1 MSNVRMSFKQVNT
14 INLMTSEWCF
24 LISKIMR
31 TTLQCHLSLY
41 YVMYLGTLSFTVQR
55 LWFLFSDAAGNE
67 HCLLVEIPV
76 KRSTFN
82 SNIQKQAFQD
92 HYN

>member
-1 MSNVRMSFKQVNT
+1 MVLPDFKDHENYNAV
-14 INLMTSEWCF
+14 S
-24 LISKIMR
+24 
-31 TTLQCHLSLY
+31 
-41 YVMYLGTLSFTVQR
+41 SFTVLRHVPWNNFIYSAAQYDF